1 MDREFGTGALKITP
15 GHDPNDYEIGRRVG
29 LPTINIMNDDG
40 TLNAAAG
47 AYAGLDRFAARE
59 RIWADLEV
67 RACRGRA
74 APKVRVGAERSSK
87 RRSCLSTY
95 ARPPP
100 SWMGSSCPC
109 TAYWSGPTTDACAGN
124 CQWADRECCAGAQAR
139 LAVPGLERRC
149 LR

>member
-67 RACRGRA
+67 RG
-74 APKVRVGAERSSK
+74 
-87 RRSCLSTY
+87 L
-95 ARPPP
+95 
-100 SWMGSSCPC
+100 
-109 TAYWSGPTTDACAGN
+109 TT
-124 CQWADRECCAGAQAR
+124 E
-139 LAVPGLERRC
+139 
-149 LR
+149 